1 MMSMVHVGISLHHH
15 LGGKQQNVVHLSVL
29 VGIGL
34 IFKQDVKLAGECQHK
49 ISSIYV
55 YHVCDH

>member
-34 IFKQDVKLAGECQHK
+34 IFKQDDVKLAGECECEFRLQQG
-49 ISSIYV
+49 
-55 YHVCDH
+55 